1 MVKSKDISLSIVRT
15 IKASPQKVFAA
26 WTEPKT
32 LKQWMSPSPDMDVAI
47 AETDLRI
54 GGRYR
59 IVMREK
65 DGKEHR
71 VGGVYREILPH
82 ERIVFTWAWE
92 SSPEEETLVTIEL
105 RSLGVV
111 TELTLTHARFT
122 TDKARDMHNHGWVG
136 CLNRLE
142 TLFTA

>member
-105 RSLGVV
+105 RSLGAV
-111 TELTLTHARFT
+111 TELTLTHARFA
-122 TDKARDMHNHGWVG
+122 TDKARDMHNHGWAG

-142 TLFTA
+142 TLFAA